1 VTAYNGNAIMEKLLT
16 VDDLA
21 ALLNIQRRSVYVARY
36 THGNLPPAIKVG
48 GLLRFRPSDVE
59 AWLANQPASARNLVR
74 ANALTTKRSDKPTET
89 E

>member
-1 VTAYNGNAIMEKLLT
+1 MEKLLT

-21 ALLNIQRRSVYVARY
+21 ALLNIQKRSVYVARY
-36 THGNLPPAIKVG
+36 MRGNLPPAIKVG

-59 AWLANQPASARNLVR
+59 TWLANQPASARNVTR
-74 ANALTTKRSDKPTET
+74 AEALATKRSASKAEA